1 MRVPATARCGSP
13 PSPRAHPVRARGGS
27 VSGGGSRPRR
37 ARRAGPRF
45 RFGGSVRRFG
55 SVGGGRLPLGRSS
68 VGITRSGPSSGR
80 RPSSPRHARDAMP
93 RRPSRAPAA
102 GASNHAA
109 ELAELRRRAL
119 GGDLDDASALRLFLS
134 HAGSPAALPAMGDD
148 GHPCPPNCKGG
159 ARRCDCVCGLVPP
172 VGAWRR
178 SGLWQKDLDAL
189 VRRAVGDDPR
199 TLARRPRTKP
209 AGLKNLGSTC
219 YVNAALQC
227 LFALPSFRASVFAMK
242 PERDEEN
249 EADAGEEDEDPPRAK
264 GGEGRRGL
272 PRDESGGT
280 RVAADDDSDGVGGVG
295 GSKTTTKTPTTKTPT
310 PRPASREGP
319 VASLRRLFASLLS
332 GDRAVA
338 DPTRFADSLAL
349 ESGTQQDGAEF
360 LKLLLAYLERRDLA
374 AAAATREKKKKSR
387 PGRSRLGTGR
397 GRLGRRARRGGSSP
411 GGSGSFRGVRRLA
424 LRRVAGVRHDVRS
437 VRRVE
442 RGEQTRRRFP
452 RDRTQRVE
460 RSLRPPAREF
470 RGRRGRRGRR
480 RRGRRERRPRR
491 GGRCGEKNR

>member
-1 MRVPATARCGSP
+1 
-13 PSPRAHPVRARGGS
+13 
-27 VSGGGSRPRR
+27 
-37 ARRAGPRF
+37 
-45 RFGGSVRRFG
+45 
-55 SVGGGRLPLGRSS
+55 
-68 VGITRSGPSSGR
+68 
-80 RPSSPRHARDAMP
+80 MP

-102 GASNHAA
+102 GASDHAA
-109 ELAELRRRAL
+109 EVAELRRRAL

-134 HAGSPAALPAMGDD
+134 HAGSSPAALPAMGD
-148 GHPCPPNCKGG
+148 GHHPCPPMSKGG

-199 TLARRPRTKP
+199 TLARRPRTPP

-249 EADAGEEDEDPPRAK
+249 EANAGEEDEDPPRAK

-280 RVAADDDSDGVGGVG
+280 RGAADDDSDDRRRRRGLENDDKDSDASTRV
-295 GSKTTTKTPTTKTPT
+295 
-310 PRPASREGP
+310 PRGPRRVSASFVRVSSSPATARS
-319 VASLRRLFASLLS
+319 
-332 GDRAVA
+332 
-338 DPTRFADSLAL
+338 PTRL
-349 ESGTQQDGAEF
+349 G
-360 LKLLLAYLERRDLA
+360 
-374 AAAATREKKKKSR
+374 SR
-387 PGRSRLGTGR
+387 TPWPSSPGRSRTAPSSSSSSSRTSSGGTSR
-397 GRLGRRARRGGSSP
+397 RRRRPEKKNKKPPRAKPPRDRARPPRP
-411 GGSGSFRGVRRLA
+411 TRATRRILARRITFRGVRRLA

-437 VRRVE
+437 VRASSE
-442 RGEQTRRRFP
+442 ASRRAVDFREIELN
-452 RDRTQRVE
+452 VSE